1 MPIIFQGQQCTYF
14 SLISSIRCQQ
24 RRWLFWVGSMCSA
37 NGKRYWAYG
46 RSRWHHCHSTDI
58 LLFVLQDGARGEEGS
73 HMAGIYQPMAA
84 RVIKC
89 ELKVKLQ
96 TAERE
101 RAGPDAWGLVPG
113 CSSSPLKEGQQS
125 NESHS
130 PPNLQLVPCQLYC
143 IFLQFSMFSWNL
155 IHSLCP
161 CMSIFTRDLKHPR
174 HQSLLIPIIF
184 HIFPR
189 CVQKGLLT
197 SVKLYVS
204 SSELVVWQTHNGM
217 DSNQN

>member
-1 MPIIFQGQQCTYF
+1 MIFLSSPLLVVSNDAGYF
-14 SLISSIRCQQ
+14 EWVVCAMQIGRDTGLMEGLGGTIAIALTFCCLFCRMEQEVRKVAIWRVFIS
-24 RRWLFWVGSMCSA
+24 RWLPEWLNVS
-37 NGKRYWAYG
+37 W
-46 RSRWHHCHSTDI
+46 RWSCRR
-58 LLFVLQDGARGEEGS
+58 L
-73 HMAGIYQPMAA
+73 
-84 RVIKC
+84 
-89 ELKVKLQ
+89 
-96 TAERE
+96 RE

-161 CMSIFTRDLKHPR
+161 CVSIFTRDLKHPR

-189 CVQKGLLT
+189 CDQKGLLT